1 LLFIRSGAI
10 TFPGCSEGTG
20 GEGWGGRRRR
30 EERRERSA
38 PFLSTSELA
47 GSFQRVGGR
56 CIG

>member
-1 LLFIRSGAI
+1 MGREEEEE
-10 TFPGCSEGTG
+10 EG
-20 GEGWGGRRRR
+20 R

-38 PFLSTSELA
+38 PFLSISELA